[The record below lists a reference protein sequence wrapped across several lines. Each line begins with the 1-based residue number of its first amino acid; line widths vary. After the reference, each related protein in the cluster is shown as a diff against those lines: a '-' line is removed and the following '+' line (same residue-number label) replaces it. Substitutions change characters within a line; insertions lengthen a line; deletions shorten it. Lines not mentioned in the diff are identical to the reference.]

1 MGPVS
6 FSMASM
12 SESTSPSLPGGAAN
26 CIPQG
31 RLFASMPRGKAPT
44 AVTSTLAQKPC
55 LLACHELTFED
66 FSSLLSLSND
76 LIATDCR

>member
-31 RLFASMPRGKAPT
+31 RSFASMPSGKAPT
-44 AVTSTLAQKPC
+44 AVASADNAQKAC
-55 LLACHELTFED
+55 LQAFR
-66 FSSLLSLSND
+66 S
-76 LIATDCR
+76 